1 MAFAKFDLLQWM
13 PPDLRTVFLNRLQR
27 RQYRPGQSI
36 YVQGS
41 PGVEMFRLASGTV
54 RISVLRPDGRQ
65 ITYTLFE
72 PGDCFGQT
80 SLIDEGARPQ
90 TTEASSDV
98 EVGVLS
104 RSAFLELSSQFPS
117 FDKAIMRLLAAQL
130 RVLAQNYEGASL
142 DDLNIR
148 VARQILQACAVEEAG
163 APGSSKLLSARL
175 SQAQLASMVGA
186 SRQSVN
192 KVLQKLRHQG
202 MIQIDYG
209 RVLVMNMSG
218 LKKMILR
225 KSKRTL

>member
-13 PPDLRTVFLNRLQR
+13 EPDLQSAFLNRLQR
-27 RQYRPGQSI
+27 RQYRPGQYI

-41 PGVEMFRLASGTV
+41 PGAEMFRLASGTV

-65 ITYTLFE
+65 ITYSLFE

-80 SLIDEGARPQ
+80 SLVDDGARPQ
-90 TTEASSDV
+90 TTEASTRV

-104 RSAFLELSSQFPS
+104 RSAFVELSSQFPS
-117 FDKAIMRLLAAQL
+117 FDKVVMRLLAAQL

-142 DDLNIR
+142 DDLNVR
-148 VARQILQACAVEEAG
+148 VARRILQACALELQAS
-163 APGSSKLLSARL
+163 GSSKLVAARL
-175 SQAQLASMVGA
+175 SQSQLASMVGA

-192 KVLQKLRHQG
+192 KVLQKFSHQG

-209 RVLVMNMSG
+209 GVLVMNMSG
-218 LKKMILR
+218 LKKIISY
-225 KSKRTL
+225 KSKQAR

>member
-1 MAFAKFDLLQWM
+1 
-13 PPDLRTVFLNRLQR
+13 
-27 RQYRPGQSI
+27 
-36 YVQGS
+36 
-41 PGVEMFRLASGTV
+41 
-54 RISVLRPDGRQ
+54 
-65 ITYTLFE
+65 
-72 PGDCFGQT
+72 
-80 SLIDEGARPQ
+80 
-90 TTEASSDV
+90 
-98 EVGVLS
+98 
-104 RSAFLELSSQFPS
+104 
-117 FDKAIMRLLAAQL
+117 MRLLAAQL